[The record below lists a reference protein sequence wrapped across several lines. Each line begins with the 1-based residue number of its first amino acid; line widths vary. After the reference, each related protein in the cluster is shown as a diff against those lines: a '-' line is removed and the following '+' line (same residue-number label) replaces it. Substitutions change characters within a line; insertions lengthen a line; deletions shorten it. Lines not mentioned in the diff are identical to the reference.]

1 MRWGKGIISTVSKAF
16 LIIMAV
22 LVVLG
27 VSGCNEPTPTPAP
40 TAQGPSLDTMMAD
53 FSIHDIPATSDDLKS
68 SRNTLNAAADAL
80 GRGDKTAFLGTL
92 SSNLM
97 PAFEAAD
104 GSLARPAALADAI
117 RRAAVAESYA
127 TAIVYTTV
135 VNGKT
140 FEIILV
146 PEDGAWKIDE
156 L

>member
-1 MRWGKGIISTVSKAF
+1 
-16 LIIMAV
+16 
-22 LVVLG
+22 
-27 VSGCNEPTPTPAP
+27 
-40 TAQGPSLDTMMAD
+40 MAD
-53 FSIHDIPATSDDLKS
+53 FGVYDTPATQADLTA
-68 SRNTLNAAADAL
+68 SRNTMNAAADAL

-97 PAFEAAD
+97 PAFEAGD
-104 GSLARPAALADAI
+104 TLSNPTALADAI
-117 RRAAVAESYA
+117 SRAKMSESYA

-135 VNGKT
+135 VDGKT